1 MWQFRHVEQVQN
13 FFQVQDQFQ
22 DRHRVLVN
30 RDRPKL
36 ALQTLSIFFGSTKIL
51 KPWTRPFRSLCKTP
65 GCTLIIENVVVLELH
80 EANESALD
88 GLIEMLL
95 DLPLDGRPVDTV
107 AALLLVPKD
116 AVILCPLCPFDF
128 ETIGYAFDDFVV

>member
-1 MWQFRHVEQVQN
+1 M
-13 FFQVQDQFQ
+13 
-22 DRHRVLVN
+22 VN

-36 ALQTLSIFFGSTKIL
+36 ALQTLSIFFGPAKN
-51 KPWTRPFRSLCKTP
+51 CKTP

>member
-1 MWQFRHVEQVQN
+1 M
-13 FFQVQDQFQ
+13 
-22 DRHRVLVN
+22 
-30 RDRPKL
+30 
-36 ALQTLSIFFGSTKIL
+36 
-51 KPWTRPFRSLCKTP
+51 
-65 GCTLIIENVVVLELH
+65 IIENVVVLELH

-116 AVILCPLCPFDF
+116 AVILCPFGF
-128 ETIGYAFDDFVV
+128 EASGYAFVDFVVYDI